1 MMASFQH
8 HDEGVESCLEEPES
22 ESWSSVTS
30 RFQSDSPL
38 SLRAELLERTSKIHS
53 SGARERENYPLL
65 LRRVVGRVGKYFK
78 FLRLPPPPLAI
89 MMPSRSKFRSRGELA
104 IPGRRRKARSCF
116 SRE

>member
-8 HDEGVESCLEEPES
+8 HDERVESCLEEPES

-65 LRRVVGRVGKYFK
+65 LRRRSRGKYFK
-78 FLRLPPPPLAI
+78 FLRLHPPPPRNNDAI
-89 MMPSRSKFRSRGELA
+89 SKQISLSSELA
-104 IPGRRRKARSCF
+104 IPGRRGKARTCF